1 MQSTVYYSVNIVI
14 YIQGRIRDF
23 KLGGAHLKKIGVFRV
38 KNNDFTPKNKIPILG
53 GGGAPGAPPGSAP
66 DIGQM
71 SLYFRGPRLEPAKPI
86 GKSGTDK
93 AL

>member
-1 MQSTVYYSVNIVI
+1 MKTYAEDSILHYSVKIVI
-14 YIQGRIRDF
+14 Y
-23 KLGGAHLKKIGVFRV
+23 
-38 KNNDFTPKNKIPILG
+38 
-53 GGGAPGAPPGSAP
+53 
-66 DIGQM
+66 IGQM